1 MQFTGVPPAV
11 APLATGHPLGLP
23 AVPDGPARETK
34 VQPVSEQAR
43 TGSDAETSGQPPAD
57 FWRGL
62 TGLPNPAKH
71 VAPPSI
77 MQIKIS
83 AILEEQAEQL
93 TQDLRPPEPA
103 PTGTGAS
110 DKASLPPDAPTRAE
124 RSPEPEA
131 EPKAPDEPSTPA
143 APYADAAA
151 VAAP

>member
-43 TGSDAETSGQPPAD
+43 TGTDGETSGQPPAD

-83 AILEEQAEQL
+83 AILEEQAERL

-103 PTGTGAS
+103 PTGAEDDAS
-110 DKASLPPDAPTRAE
+110 PLPAAPTRTEPA
-124 RSPEPEA
+124 PEPEA
-131 EPKAPDEPSTPA
+131 EPKEPDDPGTPT
-143 APYADAAA
+143 APYAEAAV

>member
-43 TGSDAETSGQPPAD
+43 IGTDAETRGQPPAD

-83 AILEEQAEQL
+83 AILEEQAARL
-93 TQDLRPPEPA
+93 THDAHMPEPV
-103 PTGTGAS
+103 GTGAE
-110 DKASLPPDAPTRAE
+110 DGPQPPPTAAAPAE
-124 RSPEPEA
+124 TADP
-131 EPKAPDEPSTPA
+131 APALTTDRDDPGAAA
-143 APYADAAA
+143 APYEAAA
-151 VAAP
+151 AFAAP